1 MSNAVT
7 VPADKLAELQHKAKL
22 ADELEK
28 ENAELKALIHNGIR
42 VKVSSTE
49 SKLYDEI
56 HVWYGEGANG
66 TLILWNKGD

>member
-1 MSNAVT
+1 MDNEFWGMEQAYY
-7 VPADKLAELQHKAKL
+7 KAQRK
-22 ADELEK
+22 ELEDLRK

-49 SKLYDEI
+49 TKLYDEI

-66 TLILWNKGD
+66 TLILWNKGEK